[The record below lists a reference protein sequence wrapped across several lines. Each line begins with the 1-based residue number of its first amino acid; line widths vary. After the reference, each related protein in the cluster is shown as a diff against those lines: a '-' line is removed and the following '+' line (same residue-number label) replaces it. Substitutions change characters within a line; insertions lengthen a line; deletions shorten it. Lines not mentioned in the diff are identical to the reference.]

1 MGQGQG
7 VAGLRLCVACA
18 ICFAVLAIVPAA
30 QAQFQI
36 TNWNAQVY
44 KSAVEA
50 DANVFDEAGG
60 HPFIGVTDFTLAG
73 GNARNVR
80 VDVPPGLV
88 PNPDLAPR
96 CSMTQ
101 LATGLCPT
109 SSQIGTEEL
118 TIALGAIEA
127 SVRVPLYNLE
137 IEDDQVSRFGFNPA
151 DAAVVPGLGVLLGAL
166 GLHPV
171 EIIGGVRDSAAVAN
185 PTGTGVHQFPADL
198 GLFFTI
204 SDAPATPTISR
215 SKLTFW
221 GVPGAHAGELGQACI
236 NGLCIPR
243 PPVGGPPDPDLP
255 FLTNPTECAGV
266 PTRTRLIVESH
277 GGAFASALELTPTID
292 GKDGPQ
298 HCENVP
304 FAPRLEVVPG
314 VTVPDSPA
322 GPELTLGVP
331 QNGLEDKDV
340 LTTAHVKGVSV
351 TLPPGMTIN
360 PSAANGL
367 EACTD
372 AQFEA
377 GPGVPG
383 GDECPEASRIGSVE
397 VSTPLLP
404 PLPGQADPGV
414 DMAGAAFVGQPLP
427 GDMYRLFLTA
437 EGRGVSV
444 RLKGSVRPDSATG
457 QLTAVFDHGN
467 PQLPFDRLAVDLRDG
482 PRAPLAT
489 PLECGPVTA
498 SGTFTPFSGTPPVSS
513 PAGFEIGGAGCP
525 AAFQPAF
532 GASSASHAAG
542 AFSPLFVSIGREDR
556 NEFLGRVT
564 VALPPGL
571 GARIR
576 GVTQCPDALAASGAC
591 PPSSRIG
598 TATTTAGAGPEPYR
612 LSGPVYFTGPYR
624 GAPFGM
630 AVVIRAIAGPF
641 DLGTVVVR
649 QAIHVDP
656 EDAHL
661 TVVSDPLPQILAG
674 VPIRLRTI
682 DLAIDRPEFVYNP
695 TSCGDKQAGG
705 TLQSTRGTAIDRAAA
720 LRYDGCERLAFA
732 PKTSLRL
739 TGPRQMAPGR
749 HPGLVAR
756 VTQAD
761 GQANVGGARVRLPL
775 SLALDPFNTRNVCGY
790 EAGLRA
796 DCPAATR
803 IGSATA
809 VSPALNRPLRGPV
822 YLVQGIRIHPQTG
835 ARIRTLPSLL
845 AKLDGEVRINLRGTT
860 DVERLR
866 LVSTFERVPDGPI
879 SRFELKIAGGRRGI
893 LAVTGRR
900 GICQRRRVSDFQ
912 LTGQNGKQAV
922 SRVRMAAP
930 CRSPALRIRRARAS
944 GARLVVRGT
953 VARRAGRKVR
963 VVLRCGGTRVT
974 TAAKRPRPGR
984 WTATLR
990 RRGACA
996 GAGRAR
1002 LRVAYPGGGDFRPAV
1017 RRRGVKLPS

>member
-1 MGQGQG
+1 MRRGQG
-7 VAGLRLCVACA
+7 VSAAAA
-18 ICFAVLAIVPAA
+18 IAAAVMWMAPAA
-30 QAQFQI
+30 GAQGFQI
-36 TNWNAQVY
+36 TDWRAQVY
-44 KSAVEA
+44 ESATET
-50 DANVFDEAGG
+50 DDNVFDQAGG
-60 HPFIGVTDFTLAG
+60 HPFIGVTDFRLAG
-73 GNARNVR
+73 GTGRNIR

-96 CSMTQ
+96 CAMTQ
-101 LATGLCPT
+101 LRAGLCPT
-109 SSQIGTEEL
+109 NSQIGTEEL
-118 TIALGAIEA
+118 TIMLPILGEA
-127 SVRVPLYNLE
+127 RVRVPLYNME

-151 DAAVVPGLGVLLGAL
+151 DAAGLAGELI

-171 EIIGGVRDSAAVAN
+171 EIVGGVRDSLAEAN
-185 PTGTGVHQFPADL
+185 PPGTGEHQFPADL
-198 GLFFTI
+198 GLYFTI
-204 SDAPATPTISR
+204 SDAPATPTVVR
-215 SKLTFW
+215 SELTFW
-221 GVPGAHAGELGQACI
+221 GVPGAHTTELGQLCL
-236 NGLCIPR
+236 NGVCLPR
-243 PPVGGPPDPDLP
+243 PPIGPPPDPDLP
-255 FLTNPTECAGV
+255 FLTNPTECVGL

-277 GGAFASALELTPTID
+277 NGAFDSALELTPTID

-298 HCENVP
+298 HCELVP

-314 VTVPDSPA
+314 VTVPDSPT

-331 QNGLEDKDV
+331 QQGLEDKDV
-340 LTTAHVKGVSV
+340 LTTAHVRGVSV

-377 GPGVPG
+377 GAGIPG

-404 PLPGQADPGV
+404 PLPGQSDPAV
-414 DMAGAAFVGQPLP
+414 DMAGAAYVGQPLP

-444 RLKGSVRPDSATG
+444 RLKGSVRPDPVTG
-457 QLTAVFDHGN
+457 QLTAVFDRGN

-489 PLECGPVTA
+489 PLECGPVTV
-498 SGTFTPFSGTPPVSS
+498 SGTFTPFSGTPPVTS

-525 AAFQPAF
+525 AVFQPAF
-532 GASSASHAAG
+532 GASTTSRSAG
-542 AFSPLFVSIGREDR
+542 AFSPLFVSIGRDDR
-556 NEFLGRVT
+556 NEFLSSVT
-564 VALPPGL
+564 VNLPPGV
-571 GARIR
+571 GGRIR
-576 GVTQCPDALAASGAC
+576 GVRKCPDAAAASGSC
-591 PPSSRIG
+591 PAASRIG

-661 TVVSDPLPQILAG
+661 TVVSDPLPTILEG

-695 TSCGDKQAGG
+695 TSCGDKQAGAS
-705 TLQSTRGTAIDRAAA
+705 LQSTRGTAIDRAAGLRFDACEA
-720 LRYDGCERLAFA
+720 LPFA
-732 PKTSLRL
+732 PKMSMRL
-739 TGPRQMAPGR
+739 TKPRQMAPGK

-756 VTQAD
+756 VIQAKR
-761 GQANVGGARVRLPL
+761 QANISRAQVRLPL
-775 SLALDPFNTRNVCGY
+775 SLALDPLNTRKVCGY

-796 DCPAATR
+796 DCPRSTR

-809 VSPALNRPLRGPV
+809 VSPALNEPLKGPV
-822 YLVQGIRIHPQTG
+822 YLVQGIRIHPVTG

-845 AKLDGEVRINLRGTT
+845 AKLRGEVRINVRGTT
-860 DVERLR
+860 DVEKLR
-866 LVSTFERVPDGPI
+866 LVSTFERVPDAPI
-879 SRFELKIAGGRRGI
+879 SRFELRIAGGRRGI

-900 GICQRRRVSDFQ
+900 RGICQRRRTSDVR
-912 LTGQNGKQAV
+912 LTGHNGKQAV
-922 SRVRMAAP
+922 SRVKMSAP
-930 CRSPALRIRRARAS
+930 CRAPALRIRHARAE
-944 GARLVVRGT
+944 GGRLRVSGT
-953 VARRAGRKVR
+953 VAKRAGKRVR
-963 VVLRCGGTRVT
+963 VQLRCAGARMAK
-974 TAAKRPRPGR
+974 AAKRPRPGR
-984 WTATLR
+984 WSATLKL
-990 RRGACA
+990 RGKCA
-996 GAGRAR
+996 TARRAR
-1002 LRVAYPGGGDFRPAV
+1002 LRATYPGGGDFRPAARG
-1017 RRRGVKLPS
+1017 RRLTL

>member
-1 MGQGQG
+1 
-7 VAGLRLCVACA
+7 
-18 ICFAVLAIVPAA
+18 
-30 QAQFQI
+30 
-36 TNWNAQVY
+36 
-44 KSAVEA
+44 
-50 DANVFDEAGG
+50 
-60 HPFIGVTDFTLAG
+60 
-73 GNARNVR
+73 
-80 VDVPPGLV
+80 
-88 PNPDLAPR
+88 
-96 CSMTQ
+96 
-101 LATGLCPT
+101 
-109 SSQIGTEEL
+109 
-118 TIALGAIEA
+118 
-127 SVRVPLYNLE
+127 VPLYNME
-137 IEDDQVSRFGFNPA
+137 IADDQVSRFGFNPA
-151 DAAVVPGLGVLLGAL
+151 DATGVPGIGPLLLDALL

-171 EIIGGVRDSAAVAN
+171 EIIGGVRDSPSEAN
-185 PTGTGVHQFPADL
+185 PPGSGEHQFAADL
-198 GLFFTI
+198 GLYFTI
-204 SDAPATPTISR
+204 GEAPATPRIKR

-221 GVPGAHAGELGQACI
+221 GVPGAAQHAGELGRSCI
-236 NGLCIPR
+236 VGLPLC
-243 PPVGGPPDPDLP
+243 VGGPNGPPPDSDLP
-255 FLTNPTECAGV
+255 FLTNPTECAGQ
-266 PTRTRLIVESH
+266 PTQTRLILESH
-277 GGAFASALELTPTID
+277 SGVFDSALELTPTID

-331 QNGLEDKDV
+331 QDGLRDKDV

-377 GPGVPG
+377 GAGTPG

-404 PLPGQADPGV
+404 PLPGQSDPAV
-414 DMAGAAFVGQPLP
+414 DMSGAAFVGQPLP

-444 RLKGSVRPDSATG
+444 RLKGSVKPDPATG
-457 QLTAVFDHGN
+457 QLTAIFDQGN

-498 SGTFTPFSGTPPVSS
+498 TGTFAPFSGTPPVSS

-525 AAFQPAF
+525 AVFQPVF
-532 GASSASHAAG
+532 GASSASPAAG

-556 NEFLGRVT
+556 NEFLSRVT
-564 VALPPGL
+564 VSLPPGV
-571 GARIR
+571 GGRIR
-576 GVTQCPDALAASGAC
+576 GVEQCPDAAAATGSC
-591 PPSSRIG
+591 PAASRIG
-598 TATTTAGAGPEPYR
+598 TATTTAGAGPEPFR

-630 AVVIRAIAGPF
+630 AVVIRAVAGPF

-661 TVVSDPLPQILAG
+661 TVVSDPLPTILEG

-695 TSCGDKQAGG
+695 TSCGDKQAGA
-705 TLQSTRGTAIDRAAA
+705 TLQSTRGTPIDRAAG
-720 LRYDGCERLAFA
+720 LRFDGCEALPFA
-732 PKTSLRL
+732 PKMSMRL
-739 TGPRQMAPGR
+739 TKPRQMAPGK

-761 GQANVGGARVRLPL
+761 RQANIGRARVRLPL
-775 SLALDPFNTRNVCGY
+775 SLALDPFNTRKVCGY

-796 DCPAATR
+796 DCPRATR

-809 VSPALNRPLRGPV
+809 VSPALNDPLRGPV
-822 YLVQGIRIHPQTG
+822 YLVQGIRIHPVTG

-845 AKLDGEVRINLRGTT
+845 AKLNGEVRINVRGTT
-860 DVERLR
+860 DVEKLR
-866 LVSTFERVPDGPI
+866 LVSTFERVPDAPV
-879 SRFELKIAGGRRGI
+879 SRFELRIAGGRRGI

-900 GICQRRRVSDFQ
+900 RGICQRRRVSDVQ
-912 LTGQNGKQAV
+912 LTGHNGKSAA

-930 CRSPALRIRRARAS
+930 CRAPALRIRRTRAS
-944 GARLVVRGT
+944 GGSLVVRGT
-953 VARRAGRKVR
+953 VARRARKRVR
-963 VVLRCGGTRVT
+963 VQLRCGGTRVAKT
-974 TAAKRPRPGR
+974 AKRPRPGR

-990 RRGACA
+990 LRGKCA
-996 GAGRAR
+996 SARRAR
-1002 LRVAYPGGGDFRPAV
+1002 LRATYPGGGDFRPAA
-1017 RRRGVKLPS
+1017 RRRRLSF

>member
-7 VAGLRLCVACA
+7 VAGLRLGVVCA
-18 ICFAVLAIVPAA
+18 IAFATLAMAPGAA
-30 QAQFQI
+30 AQFQI
-36 TNWNAQVY
+36 TDWRAQVY
-44 KSAVEA
+44 DQNGE
-50 DANVFDEAGG
+50 DLDDVFDQAGG
-60 HPFIGVTDFTLAG
+60 HPFIGVTDFSLDG
-73 GNARNVR
+73 SSNARNIR

-96 CSMTQ
+96 CSTSD
-101 LATGLCPT
+101 LAAGTCP
-109 SSQIGTEEL
+109 SAAQIGTERL
-118 TIALGAIEA
+118 TIMAG
-127 SVRVPLYNLE
+127 VPVTVKVPLYNMT
-137 IEDDQVSRFGFNPA
+137 IADDQVSRFGFNPA
-151 DAAVVPGLGVLLGAL
+151 DAAGLVGAL
-166 GLHPV
+166 AGLHPV
-171 EIIGGVRDSAAVAN
+171 EIIGGVRDSAAESN
-185 PTGTGVHQFPADL
+185 PAGAGEHQFPADL

-204 SDAPATPTISR
+204 SDAPAAPSVVR
-215 SKLTFW
+215 SELTFW
-221 GVPGAHAGELGQACI
+221 GVPGDPVHSDELGRSCI
-236 NGLCIPR
+236 EGLPLCL
-243 PPVGGPPDPDLP
+243 GGQRGPAPAPDLP

-277 GGAFASALELTPTID
+277 SGAFDSELELTPTID

-298 HCENVP
+298 HCELVP

-331 QNGLEDKDV
+331 QEGLEDKDV

-377 GPGVPG
+377 GAGVPG

-404 PLPGQADPGV
+404 PLPGQSDPAV

-427 GDMYRLFLTA
+427 GDMYRLFLTV

-444 RLKGSVRPDSATG
+444 RLKGSVRPDPATG
-457 QLTAVFDHGN
+457 QLTAVFDKGN

-498 SGTFTPFSGTPPVSS
+498 TGTFTPFSGTPPVSS

-525 AAFQPAF
+525 AVFQPAF
-532 GASSASHAAG
+532 GASSATPRAG
-542 AFSPLFVSIGREDR
+542 AFSPLFVSIGRDDR
-556 NEFLGRVT
+556 NEFLSRVT
-564 VALPPGL
+564 VSLPPGV
-571 GARIR
+571 GGRIR
-576 GVTQCPDALAASGAC
+576 GVEQCPDALAATGSC
-591 PPSSRIG
+591 PAASRIG
-598 TATTTAGAGPEPYR
+598 TATTAAGAGPEPFR

-661 TVVSDPLPQILAG
+661 TVVSDPLPTILEG

-695 TSCGDKQAGG
+695 TSCGDKQAGA
-705 TLQSTRGTAIDRAAA
+705 TLHSTRGTAIERAAG
-720 LRYDGCERLAFA
+720 LRYDGCEALPFA
-732 PKTSLRL
+732 PKMSMRL
-739 TGPRQMAPGR
+739 TKPRQMAPGK

-756 VTQAD
+756 VTQGD
-761 GQANVGGARVRLPL
+761 GQANIGRARVRLPL
-775 SLALDPFNTRNVCGY
+775 SLALDPFNTRKVCGY

-809 VSPALNRPLRGPV
+809 VSPALNEPLRGPV
-822 YLVQGIRIHPQTG
+822 YLVQGIRIHPVTG

-845 AKLDGEVRINLRGTT
+845 AKLSGEVRINVRGTT
-860 DVERLR
+860 DVEKLR
-866 LVSTFERVPDGPI
+866 LVSTFERVPDAPV
-879 SRFELKIAGGRRGI
+879 SSFELRIAGGRRGI

-900 GICQRRRVSDFQ
+900 RGICQRRRASDVQ
-912 LTGQNGKQAV
+912 LTGHNGKQAA
-922 SRVRMAAP
+922 SRVRMKAP
-930 CRSPALRIRRARAS
+930 CRSPALRIRRARAA
-944 GARLVVRGT
+944 GGRLAVAGT
-953 VARRAGRKVR
+953 VAKRARKPLRVQVRCGRKRAAR
-963 VVLRCGGTRVT
+963 V
-974 TAAKRPRPGR
+974 AKRPRPGR
-984 WTATLR
+984 WKATLELP
-990 RRGACA
+990 GACA
-996 GAGRAR
+996 SARRAR
-1002 LRVAYPGGGDFRPAV
+1002 LRVRYPGGGDFRPAV
-1017 RRRGVKLPS
+1017 RRRRVTLSS

>member
-1 MGQGQG
+1 MWLGQG
-7 VAGLRLCVACA
+7 VAGLLVLGVLV
-18 ICFAVLAIVPAA
+18 FAPAA
-30 QAQFQI
+30 HAQVI
-36 TNWNAQVY
+36 GDWRAQVY
-44 KSAVEA
+44 
-50 DANVFDEAGG
+50 DASGETDEDVFDQAGG
-60 HPFIGVTDFTLAG
+60 HPFIGVTDFTLSG
-73 GNARNVR
+73 TQTARNIR

-96 CSMTQ
+96 CSTAE
-101 LATGLCPT
+101 LEASDCPT

-118 TIALGAIEA
+118 TIRLLLLDAR
-127 SVRVPLYNLE
+127 VKVPLYNME

-151 DAAVVPGLGVLLGAL
+151 EAVGLPLGGAL
-166 GLHPV
+166 VGLHPV
-171 EIIGGVRDSAAVAN
+171 EIVGGVRDSVAEAN
-185 PTGTGVHQFPADL
+185 PPGSGEHRFPADL
-198 GLFFTI
+198 GLYFTI
-204 SDAPATPTISR
+204 DEAPATPQVVR
-215 SKLTFW
+215 SELTFW
-221 GVPGAHAGELGQACI
+221 GVPGDPAHSGEYGQSCI
-236 NGLCIPR
+236 EAVCTPPSVNGAT
-243 PPVGGPPDPDLP
+243 PDPDLP
-255 FLTNPTECAGV
+255 FLSNPTECAGLA
-266 PTRTRLIVESH
+266 TRTRLIVESH
-277 GGAFASALELTPTID
+277 AGAFDSALELTPTID

-322 GPELTLGVP
+322 GPELVLGVP
-331 QNGLEDKDV
+331 QHGLGDKDV

-372 AQFEA
+372 PQFEA

-383 GDECPEASRIGSVE
+383 GDECPAAARIGSVE

-404 PLPGQADPGV
+404 PLPGQADPSV
-414 DMAGAAFVGQPLP
+414 DMSGAAFVGQPLP

-444 RLKGSVRPDSATG
+444 RLKGSVRPDPATG
-457 QLTAVFDHGN
+457 RLTAVFDQGN

-498 SGTFTPFSGTPPVSS
+498 TGTFTPFSGTPAVSS

-525 AAFQPAF
+525 PAFQPAF
-532 GASSASHAAG
+532 GASSASPQAG
-542 AFSPLFVSIGREDR
+542 AFSPLSVSIGRDDR
-556 NEFLGRVT
+556 NEFLSRVS
-564 VALPPGL
+564 VSLPPGL
-571 GARIR
+571 GGRIR
-576 GVTQCPDALAASGAC
+576 GVEQCPDAVAATGAC
-591 PPSSRIG
+591 PAASRIG
-598 TATTTAGAGPEPYR
+598 TATTTAGAGSEPYR

-624 GAPFGM
+624 DAPFGM

-661 TVVSDPLPQILAG
+661 TVVSDPLPTILEG

-695 TSCGDKQAGG
+695 TSCGDKQAGA
-705 TLQSTRGTAIDRAAA
+705 TLHSTRGTAIDRTAG

-732 PKTSLRL
+732 PRTSLRL

-756 VTQAD
+756 VSQAA
-761 GQANVGGARVRLPL
+761 GQANVGSARVRLPL
-775 SLALDPFNTRNVCGY
+775 SLALDPAGTRKVCGY

-796 DCPAATR
+796 GCPAATR

-822 YLVQGIRIHPQTG
+822 YLVQGIRIHPRTG

-866 LVSTFERVPDGPI
+866 LVSTFERVPDAPI
-879 SRFELKIAGGRRGI
+879 SRFELRIAGGRRGI

-900 GICQRRRVSDFQ
+900 GVCQRRRVSDFQ

-922 SRVRMAAP
+922 SKVRMAAP

-944 GARLVVRGT
+944 GGRLVVRGT
-953 VARRAGRKVR
+953 VARRAGRKIR

-974 TAAKRPRPGR
+974 KAAKRPRPGR
-984 WTATLR
+984 WTASLT
-990 RRGACA
+990 RRGACSTRR
-996 GAGRAR
+996 RAR
-1002 LRVAYPGGGDFRPAV
+1002 LRVAYPGGGDFKPAV
-1017 RRRGVKLPS
+1017 RRRRVTLPS

>member
-1 MGQGQG
+1 MWQGQG
-7 VAGLRLCVACA
+7 VAVACA
-18 ICFAVLAIVPAA
+18 FVVAALCAAPASH
-30 QAQFQI
+30 AQFEI
-36 TNWNAQVY
+36 TDWRAQVY
-44 KSAVEA
+44 ESAVEV
-50 DANVFDEAGG
+50 DDNVYDQAGG

-73 GNARNVR
+73 DNARNVR

-101 LATGLCPT
+101 LEGGSCPT
-109 SSQIGTEEL
+109 RSQIGTEEL
-118 TIALGAIEA
+118 TIELLGLPA
-127 SVRVPLYNLE
+127 RLKVPLYNME

-151 DAAVVPGLGVLLGAL
+151 DAVAAGGLLAPVLDAL
-166 GLHPV
+166 GLGPV
-171 EIIGGVRDSAAVAN
+171 EVIGGVRDSGAESN
-185 PTGTGVHQFPADL
+185 PPGSGEHQFSADL
-198 GLFFTI
+198 GLYFTI
-204 SDAPATPTISR
+204 SDTPAAPSITR

-221 GVPGAHAGELGQACI
+221 GVPGDPVHSGEYGQSCI
-236 NGLCIPR
+236 EIVCT
-243 PPVGGPPDPDLP
+243 PPSSDGPDPEVP
-255 FLTNPTECAGV
+255 FLTNPTECAGFA
-266 PTRTRLIVESH
+266 TRTRLIVESH
-277 GGAFASALELTPTID
+277 SGAFDSALELTPTLD

-298 HCENVP
+298 HCGLVP

-314 VTVPDSPA
+314 VTLPDSPA

-331 QNGLEDKDV
+331 QGGLEDKDV

-377 GPGVPG
+377 GPGLPG
-383 GDECPEASRIGSVE
+383 GDECPEASRIGAVE

-404 PLPGQADPGV
+404 PLPGQSDPAV

-444 RLKGSVRPDSATG
+444 RLKGSVRPDPATG
-457 QLTAVFDHGN
+457 QLTAVFDRGN

-498 SGTFTPFSGTPPVSS
+498 SGTFTPFSGTPAVSS
-513 PAGFEIGGAGCP
+513 PAGFEIGGPGCP
-525 AAFQPAF
+525 TPFGPSF
-532 GASSASHAAG
+532 GASSASPQAG
-542 AFSPLFVSIGREDR
+542 AFAPLFVSIGRDDR
-556 NEFLGRVT
+556 NEFLSRVT
-564 VALPPGL
+564 VSLPPGL
-571 GARIR
+571 GGRIR
-576 GVTQCPDALAASGAC
+576 GVEQCPGALAATGAC
-591 PPSSRIG
+591 PAASRIG

-661 TVVSDPLPQILAG
+661 TVVSDPLPTILEG

-682 DLAIDRPEFVYNP
+682 DLAIDRPEFTYNP

-705 TLQSTRGTAIDRAAA
+705 TLHSTRGTAVDRSAG

-732 PKTSLRL
+732 PRTSLRL
-739 TGPRQMAPGR
+739 IGPRQMAPGR

-756 VTQAD
+756 VSQAA
-761 GQANVGGARVRLPL
+761 GQANVGSARVRLPL
-775 SLALDPFNTRNVCGY
+775 SLALDPFNTRSVCGY

-796 DCPAATR
+796 DCPARTR

-822 YLVQGIRIHPQTG
+822 YLVQGIRIHPRTG

-845 AKLDGEVRINLRGTT
+845 AKLDGEVRVNLRGTT

-866 LVSTFERVPDGPI
+866 LVSTFERVPDAPI
-879 SRFELKIAGGRRGI
+879 SRFALRIAGGRRGI
-893 LAVTGRR
+893 LVVTGRR
-900 GICQRRRVSDFQ
+900 GVCQRRRASDFR
-912 LTGQNGKQAV
+912 LTGQNGKQALLK
-922 SRVRMAAP
+922 VRMTAP

-944 GARLVVRGT
+944 GGRLVVGGS

-963 VVLRCGGTRVT
+963 VVLRCGGTRVKK
-974 TAAKRPRPGR
+974 AAKRPRPGR
-984 WTATLR
+984 WTATLT
-990 RRGACA
+990 RRGACV
-996 GAGRAR
+996 GPGRAR
-1002 LRVAYPGGGDFRPAV
+1002 LRVVYPGGGDFKPAV
-1017 RRRGVKLPS
+1017 RRRWVTLPS

>member
-1 MGQGQG
+1 MGQG
-7 VAGLRLCVACA
+7 VAVACA
-18 ICFAVLAIVPAA
+18 FAVAALCAAPAA
-30 QAQFQI
+30 QAQFRI
-36 TNWNAQVY
+36 TDWRAQVY
-44 KSAVEA
+44 ESAVEV
-50 DANVFDEAGG
+50 DDNVFDQAGG
-60 HPFIGVTDFTLAG
+60 HPFIGVTDFSLDG
-73 GNARNVR
+73 SENARNIR

-88 PNPDLAPR
+88 PNPELTPR
-96 CSMTQ
+96 CSMAE
-101 LATGLCPT
+101 LEAGNCPT
-109 SSQIGTEEL
+109 SSQIGKEEL
-118 TIALGAIEA
+118 TITLLGLPAT
-127 SVRVPLYNLE
+127 VKVPLYNME
-137 IEDDQVSRFGFNPA
+137 IEDDQVSRFAFNPA
-151 DAAVVPGLGVLLGAL
+151 EAAALPLGGALL

-171 EIIGGVRDSAAVAN
+171 EIIGGVRDSAAEAN
-185 PTGTGVHQFPADL
+185 PPGAAEHQFSADL
-198 GLFFTI
+198 GLYFTI
-204 SDAPATPTISR
+204 SDTPATPSITR

-221 GVPGAHAGELGQACI
+221 GVPGNSAHSGEYGQSCI
-236 NGLCIPR
+236 GAICTPAS
-243 PPVGGPPDPDLP
+243 VTGTPPDPDLP
-255 FLTNPTECAGV
+255 FLTNPTECAGL

-277 GGAFASALELTPTID
+277 SGVFDSELELTPTID

-298 HCENVP
+298 HCEDVP
-304 FAPRLEVVPG
+304 FAPAIQVAPD
-314 VTVPDSPA
+314 VTEPDSPT
-322 GPELTLGVP
+322 GPEVTLVVP
-331 QNGLEDKDV
+331 QDGLEDAGT
-340 LTTAHVKGVSV
+340 LTTAHIKGVSV

-360 PSAANGL
+360 PSVANGL

-383 GDECPEASRIGSVE
+383 GDECPEASRIGTVE

-404 PLPGQADPGV
+404 PLPGQADDTL

-427 GDMYRLFLTA
+427 GDMYRLFLTV

-444 RLKGSVRPDSATG
+444 RLKGSVRPDPATG
-457 QLTAVFDHGN
+457 QLTTVFDRGN
-467 PQLPFDRLAVDLRDG
+467 PQLPFDRLAVDFRDG

-489 PLECGPVTA
+489 PLDCGPVTA
-498 SGTFTPFSGTPPVSS
+498 TGTFTPFSGTAPVTS
-513 PAGFEIGGAGCP
+513 PAGFGIGGSGCP
-525 AAFQPAF
+525 APFVPAF
-532 GASSASHAAG
+532 GASSATPQAG
-542 AFSPLFVSIGREDR
+542 AFSPLLVRIARDDR
-556 NEFLGRVT
+556 NEFLGGVT
-564 VALPPGL
+564 VELPPGL
-571 GARIR
+571 GGMIR
-576 GVTQCPDALAASGAC
+576 GVEQCPDALAATGSC
-591 PPSSRIG
+591 PAASRIG

-630 AVVIRAIAGPF
+630 AVVVRAIAGPF

-661 TVVSDPLPQILAG
+661 TVVSDPLPTILEG

-682 DLAIDRPEFVYNP
+682 DLTIDRPEFVYNP

-705 TLQSTRGTAIDRAAA
+705 TLHSTRGTAIERAAG
-720 LRYDGCERLAFA
+720 LRYDGCEALPFA
-732 PKTSLRL
+732 PKMSMRL
-739 TGPRQMAPGR
+739 TKPRQMAPGK

-756 VTQAD
+756 VTQE
-761 GQANVGGARVRLPL
+761 GRQANIGSARVRLPL
-775 SLALDPFNTRNVCGY
+775 SLALDPFNTRKVCGY

-866 LVSTFERVPDGPI
+866 LVSTFERVPDAPV
-879 SRFELKIAGGRRGI
+879 SSFELRIAGGRRGI

-900 GICQRRRVSDFQ
+900 RGICQRRRGSDVR
-912 LTGQNGKQAV
+912 LTGQNGKLAA
-922 SRVRMAAP
+922 SRVRMKAP
-930 CRSPALRIRRARAS
+930 CRSPRLRIRRARAS
-944 GARLVVRGT
+944 SARLVVRGT

-974 TAAKRPRPGR
+974 KAAKRPRPGR
-984 WTATLR
+984 WTATLT
-990 RRGACA
+990 RRGSCA
-996 GAGRAR
+996 GPGRAR
-1002 LRVAYPGGGDFRPAV
+1002 LRVAYPGGGDFKPAV
-1017 RRRGVKLPS
+1017 RRRRVMLQR

>member
-7 VAGLRLCVACA
+7 VAGLRLGLACA
-18 ICFAVLAIVPAA
+18 IALAALCAPSAA
-30 QAQFQI
+30 QAQFRI
-36 TNWNAQVY
+36 TDWRAQVY
-44 KSAVEA
+44 ESADEI
-50 DANVFDEAGG
+50 DENVFDQAGG
-60 HPFIGVTDFTLAG
+60 HPFIGVTDFTLDG
-73 GNARNVR
+73 SENARNIR

-96 CSMTQ
+96 CAMAD
-101 LATGLCPT
+101 LAVGNCP
-109 SSQIGTEEL
+109 SAAQIGTEEL
-118 TIALGAIEA
+118 TMDLPLLGER
-127 SVRVPLYNLE
+127 VVKVPLYNME
-137 IEDDQVSRFGFNPA
+137 IEDDQVSRFAFNPA
-151 DAAVVPGLGVLLGAL
+151 DAAGLAGAL
-166 GLHPV
+166 AGLHPV
-171 EIIGGVRDSAAVAN
+171 EIIGGVRDSAADSN
-185 PTGTGVHQFPADL
+185 PPGSGEHLFPADL

-204 SDAPATPTISR
+204 SDAPASPPVVR
-215 SKLTFW
+215 SELTFW
-221 GVPGAHAGELGQACI
+221 GVPGDPVHSAELGRSCI
-236 NGLCIPR
+236 QGLPLCLGGPNGP
-243 PPVGGPPDPDLP
+243 PPDPDLP
-255 FLTNPTECAGV
+255 FLTNPTECAGHAH
-266 PTRTRLIVESH
+266 RTRLIVESH
-277 GGAFASALELTPTID
+277 SGVFDSELELTPTID
-292 GKDGPQ
+292 GNDGPQ
-298 HCENVP
+298 HCNLVP
-304 FAPRLEVVPG
+304 FAPRLTVVPG
-314 VTVPDSPA
+314 VTIPDSPT

-331 QNGLEDKDV
+331 QDGLEDKDV

-377 GPGVPG
+377 AAGTPG
-383 GDECPEASRIGSVE
+383 GDECPEDSRIGSVE

-404 PLPGQADPGV
+404 PLPGQSDPAV

-444 RLKGSVRPDSATG
+444 RLKGSVRPDPATG
-457 QLTAVFDHGN
+457 QLTTVFDQGN

-498 SGTFTPFSGTPPVSS
+498 SGTFTPFSGTPAVTS

-525 AAFQPAF
+525 AVFGPSF
-532 GASSASHAAG
+532 GASSASPQAG
-542 AFSPLFVSIGREDR
+542 AFSPLFVSIGRDDR
-556 NEFLGRVT
+556 NEFLSRVT
-564 VALPPGL
+564 VSLPPGI
-571 GARIR
+571 GGRIR
-576 GVTQCPDALAASGAC
+576 GVEQCPDAAAATGGC
-591 PPSSRIG
+591 PAASRIG

-661 TVVSDPLPQILAG
+661 TVVSDPLPTILEG

-695 TSCGDKQAGG
+695 TSCGDKQAGAS
-705 TLQSTRGTAIDRAAA
+705 LQSTRGATADRSAG
-720 LRYDGCERLAFA
+720 LRFDGCEALPFA
-732 PKTSLRL
+732 PKMSMRL
-739 TGPRQMAPGR
+739 TKPRQMAPGR

-756 VTQAD
+756 VTQPD
-761 GQANVGGARVRLPL
+761 GQANIGRARVRLPL

-796 DCPAATR
+796 DCPPATR

-809 VSPALNRPLRGPV
+809 VSPALNEPLGGPV
-822 YLVQGIRIHPQTG
+822 YLVQGIRIHPVTG

-845 AKLDGEVRINLRGTT
+845 AKLSGEVRINVRGTT
-860 DVERLR
+860 DVEKLR
-866 LVSTFERVPDGPI
+866 LVSTFERVPDAPV
-879 SRFELKIAGGRRGI
+879 SRFVLRIAGGRRGI

-900 GICQRRRVSDFQ
+900 RGICQRRRASDVR
-912 LTGQNGKQAV
+912 LTGHNAKQVAT
-922 SRVRMAAP
+922 RVKMVAP
-930 CRSPALRIRRARAS
+930 CRSPALRIRRARVR
-944 GARLVVRGT
+944 GGHLVVRGT
-953 VARRAGRKVR
+953 VAKQAGKRVR
-963 VVLRCGGTRVT
+963 VQLRCGGTRVGR
-974 TAAKRPRPGR
+974 AAKRPRPGR
-984 WTATLR
+984 WIARLR
-990 RRGACA
+990 LRGKCA
-996 GAGRAR
+996 SADRAR
-1002 LRVAYPGGGDFRPAV
+1002 LRAAYRGGGAFKRAV
-1017 RRRGVKLPS
+1017 RTRRVPL